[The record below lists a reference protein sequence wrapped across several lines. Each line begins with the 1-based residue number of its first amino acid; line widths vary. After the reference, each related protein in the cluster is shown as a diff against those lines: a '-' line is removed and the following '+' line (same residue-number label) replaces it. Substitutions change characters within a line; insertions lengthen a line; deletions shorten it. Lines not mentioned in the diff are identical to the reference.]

1 MFKSKRGALCTISIT
16 FAVRE
21 NVIFGK
27 YISAVIVRIL
37 EIPGPNRVSLRCEI
51 GTERG
56 NSLFQYET
64 KGEAERR
71 QMP

>member
-1 MFKSKRGALCTISIT
+1 M
-16 FAVRE
+16 RE

-37 EIPGPNRVSLRCEI
+37 EISGPNRVSLRCEI
-51 GTERG
+51 GAERG
-56 NSLFQYET
+56 NNLFQYET
-64 KGEAERR
+64 KGEAEGR